1 MPQHGVLG
9 RSIPEAGDWTEEQ
22 VLRVLKDALP
32 NASVL
37 CFIFLEKKNSTGSNT
52 SNKDFTQYPLLGN
65 FLYILI

>member
-22 VLRVLKDALP
+22 VLRVLKGALP

-37 CFIFLEKKNSTGSNT
+37 CFIFLEKKLDWV
-52 SNKDFTQYPLLGN
+52 K
-65 FLYILI
+65 YI